1 MSDYDLD
8 ILLVQL
14 QDGREEVRV
23 EAIKKF
29 IQQPSKLA
37 KKQLIRR
44 LKDQSSDVRYWTVC
58 ALEALDDPSTL
69 KDVKDLLH
77 DSSRLVR
84 MAVVRY
90 IGKKPSKTEFA
101 PLLDMLGDPD
111 DDVRSLASNCLARYP
126 EKVVPRILDDLNS
139 SRWLKKIMCFKLSCK
154 WALKHTSLYQKL

>member
-44 LKDQSSDVRYWTVC
+44 
-58 ALEALDDPSTL
+58 
-69 KDVKDLLH
+69 
-77 DSSRLVR
+77 
-84 MAVVRY
+84 
-90 IGKKPSKTEFA
+90 F
-101 PLLDMLGDPD
+101 
-111 DDVRSLASNCLARYP
+111 
-126 EKVVPRILDDLNS
+126 
-139 SRWLKKIMCFKLSCK
+139 
-154 WALKHTSLYQKL
+154 